1 MNIYSCDQTEI
12 KDLLNLNFLKGV
24 QLGRKTWSQKGKETK
39 LRDKMR
45 EMCDKVG
52 LPRDEQ
58 QVTWFPG
65 PGRKFKKLKKLIES
79 KATH

>member
-12 KDLLNLNFLKGV
+12 KDLINLNFLKGV
-24 QLGRKTWSQKGKETK
+24 QRGGRLGVKRGKETK

-45 EMCDKVG
+45 EMCEKVG